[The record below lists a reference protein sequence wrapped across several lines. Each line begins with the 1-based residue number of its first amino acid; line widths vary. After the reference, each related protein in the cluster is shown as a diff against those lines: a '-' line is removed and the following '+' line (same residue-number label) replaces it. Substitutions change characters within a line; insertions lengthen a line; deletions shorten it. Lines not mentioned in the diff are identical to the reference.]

1 MPRFDLTT
9 FGEGVLRLSVP
20 AGHRI
25 ETAST
30 FDVNVSGTEANVAG
44 ALSRLGWSCGWVSA
58 LPDTPPGRRVQHA
71 YRAHGIDLSA
81 VVWRDEGR
89 VSCYYVEY
97 AHPPRPI
104 RIYYDRKGSCLT
116 EMTPDDVDW
125 GYLLDTR
132 HLHLTGLTVPLSKT
146 TKEIVSLAMER
157 ARAKGIS
164 TSLDV
169 NFRRLLWTEAEA
181 RKALLPLASGVDIL
195 FVGRRDAVGVFEC
208 SGAPEQ
214 IVEQLS
220 RQTGARN
227 IVVSLSEDGVIGW
240 DGSEIHRVDAKPVR
254 IVDRIGAGDAMVAGV
269 LHGWLQGDLE
279 MGLECGSVMA
289 ALAMSQVGDT
299 VVTHR
304 RELERLLAGDDTD
317 IVR

>member
-9 FGEGVLRLSVP
+9 FGEGVLRFSVP

-71 YRAHGIDLSA
+71 YRTHGIDLSA

-89 VSCYYVEY
+89 VACYYVEY

-125 GYLLDTR
+125 DYLLDTR
-132 HLHLTGLTVPLSKT
+132 HLHLTGLAVPLSET
-146 TKEIVSLAMER
+146 TREIVTHAMER
-157 ARAKGIS
+157 ARAKGIT
-164 TSLDV
+164 TSFDV
-169 NFRRLLWTEAEA
+169 NFRKLLWTEAEA
-181 RKALLPLASGVDIL
+181 RKTLLPLASGVDVL
-195 FVGRRDAVGVFEC
+195 FVGRRDATSVFGCDGE
-208 SGAPEQ
+208 PEQ
-214 IVEQLS
+214 IIEGLAQMT
-220 RQTGARN
+220 QARN
-227 IVVSLSEDGVIGW
+227 IVVSLSKDGVIGW
-240 DGSEIHRVDAKPVR
+240 DGTDTHRVDAKRVW
-254 IVDRIGAGDAMVAGV
+254 IVDRIGAGDAMVSGV
-269 LHGWLQGDLE
+269 LHGWLQGDLAK
-279 MGLECGSVMA
+279 GLEYGSVMA

-304 RELERLLAGDDTD
+304 RELERLLADDGAD

>member
-71 YRAHGIDLSA
+71 YRAHGIDLSSI
-81 VVWRDEGR
+81 VWREQGR

-104 RIYYDRKGSCLT
+104 RIYYDRKTSCLT
-116 EMTPDDVDW
+116 EMTPEDVDW
-125 GYLLDTR
+125 DYLLDTR
-132 HLHLTGLTVPLSKT
+132 HLHLTGLTVPLSGNT
-146 TKEIVSLAMER
+146 QAIVTLAMQR
-157 ARAKGIS
+157 ARAKAIT

-169 NFRRLLWTEAEA
+169 NFRKLLWTEAEA
-181 RKALLPLASGVDIL
+181 RETLLPLASGVDIL
-195 FVGRRDAVGVFEC
+195 FVGRRDAVSVFGC
-208 SGAPEQ
+208 GGSPEE
-214 IVEQLS
+214 IIEGLAQLT
-220 RQTGARN
+220 QARN
-227 IVVSLSEDGVIGW
+227 IVVSLSKDGVIGW
-240 DGSEIHRVDAKPVR
+240 DGAKTHRVEAKPVR
-254 IVDRIGAGDAMVAGV
+254 IVDRIGAGDALVAGA
-269 LHGWLQGDLE
+269 LHGWLQGDLAK
-279 MGLECGSVMA
+279 GLEYGSVMA

-299 VVTHR
+299 VVTHQ
-304 RELERLLAGDDTD
+304 RELDRLLAGDEAD